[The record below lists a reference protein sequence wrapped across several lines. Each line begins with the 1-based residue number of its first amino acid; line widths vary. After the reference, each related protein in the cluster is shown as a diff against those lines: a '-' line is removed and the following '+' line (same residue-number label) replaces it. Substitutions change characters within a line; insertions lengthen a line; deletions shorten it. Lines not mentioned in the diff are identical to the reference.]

1 MLICTSSQW
10 SASFGSWYGFE
21 RGRGGVSRR
30 PLGGRGLSGTSL
42 LTDHGLLDWDCS
54 LDEGLVLLMDAVL
67 DAELLLLMR
76 KSSTPRGERLI
87 RDAFGDGPVSS
98 SSIAWASENASST
111 ATAAFCD
118 ARLAT
123 TRSPSAWMRAAR
135 VCVV

>member
-1 MLICTSSQW
+1 MSRCLRLQKSEVELGRFLHSLQL
-10 SASFGSWYGFE
+10 FGEYLPGILE
-21 RGRGGVSRR
+21 NVAEVS
-30 PLGGRGLSGTSL
+30 
-42 LTDHGLLDWDCS
+42 DLLDPS
-54 LDEGLVLLMDAVL
+54 QARFGAPLRV
-67 DAELLLLMR
+67 R
-76 KSSTPRGERLI
+76 FRTPRGERLI